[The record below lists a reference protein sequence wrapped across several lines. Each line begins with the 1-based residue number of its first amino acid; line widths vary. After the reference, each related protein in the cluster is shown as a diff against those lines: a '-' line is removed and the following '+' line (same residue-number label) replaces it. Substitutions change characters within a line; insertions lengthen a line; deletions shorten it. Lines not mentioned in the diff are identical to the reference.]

1 MSLHDFLGLFLNI
14 EALERYGGRMLD
26 GLGITIKLVAL
37 SSTMGLALGLLVA
50 FSRLSSNGVVRS
62 VTKGYT
68 TFFRGTPLLC
78 QLFLVYYGAGQIR
91 EPLEAIGL
99 WWLFRE
105 AFFCAVLTFTLN
117 TAAYQ
122 GEILR
127 GAIQSVPRGQTEAA
141 AALGLGWYRTM
152 RHVIMP
158 QAIVVALRPL
168 GNELILMIKASSI
181 ASLVT
186 VFDLMGQTRFAFA
199 RTFDLQ
205 IYLYAAVMYLVL
217 VETIRRVWEVLERR
231 LTKHLTH
238 A

>member
-1 MSLHDFLGLFLNI
+1 MSLTDILGLFLNLDV
-14 EALERYGGRMLD
+14 LERYGWRMLN
-26 GLGITIKLVAL
+26 GLGVTIELVAISVPL
-37 SSTMGLALGLLVA
+37 GLVLGFGLALARMSGKPVLSPLV
-50 FSRLSSNGVVRS
+50 RGYSS
-62 VTKGYT
+62 
-68 TFFRGTPLLC
+68 FFRGTPLLC

-91 EPLEAIGL
+91 EPLEAVGL
-99 WWLFRE
+99 WGFFRE
-105 AFFCAVLTFTLN
+105 AFFCAAFTFTLN

-127 GAIQSVPRGQTEAA
+127 GAIQSLPRGQKEAA

-158 QAIVVALRPL
+158 QAMAVALRPL

-186 VFDLMGQTRFAFA
+186 VFDLMGATRFAFA

-205 IYLYAAVMYLVL
+205 VYLYAAVMYLVL
-217 VETIRRVWEVLERR
+217 VETIRRVWDVFERR
-231 LTKHLTH
+231 LTRHLTH